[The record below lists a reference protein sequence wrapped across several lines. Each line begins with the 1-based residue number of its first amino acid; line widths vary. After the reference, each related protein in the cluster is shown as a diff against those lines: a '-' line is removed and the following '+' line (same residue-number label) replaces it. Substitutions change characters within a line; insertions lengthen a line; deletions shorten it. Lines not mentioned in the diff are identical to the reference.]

1 MEKPE
6 KNYTQ
11 ASDIITKPMAN
22 LKSAYR
28 VLVLGEILSL
38 IYSRTF
44 SFTLIAVFEGLILA
58 IFLAWFISKVDL
70 KPRSAFILVWFSLFM
85 IGYFNNLLEAYFF
98 TKVYQSESF
107 IIAILISLFS
117 ALLEST
123 SAILLLR
130 PRGSRDITAALKN
143 YISSRTGISWVKRII
158 AASAAYFLIYFI
170 FGLMVSPFVMPYYS
184 QPSSGLVI
192 PPVTIIIPLEILR
205 GFIYAVV
212 LSVVFAGIKTGE
224 RLKFAVASALL
235 YIPGAFLP
243 LISSMVSLS
252 FIYAVAPY
260 HMVEILADSVVYGY
274 AASRLI
280 GAKSA

>member
-1 MEKPE
+1 
-6 KNYTQ
+6 
-11 ASDIITKPMAN
+11 MAM

-28 VLVLGEILSL
+28 VLVLGIILSL
-38 IYSRTF
+38 IYSRIF
-44 SFTLIAVFEGLILA
+44 SFTLITAFEGFVLA

-70 KPRSAFILVWFSLFM
+70 KPGSAFILIWFSLFM

-98 TKVYQSESF
+98 TKQYHSIESLMM
-107 IIAILISLFS
+107 AMLISFFS

-123 SAILLLR
+123 SAILLLQ
-130 PRGSRDITAALKN
+130 PKGSKDITAALKSHM
-143 YISSRTGISWVKRII
+143 SSRTRSSWVKRII
-158 AASAAYFLIYFI
+158 AASAVYFPIYFI
-170 FGLMVSPFVMPYYS
+170 FGLMVSPFVIPYYS

-192 PPVTIIIPLEILR
+192 PSFTIIIPLELLR
-205 GFIYAVV
+205 GFIYAIV
-212 LSVVFAGIKTGE
+212 LLVVFAGIKSGR
-224 RLKFAVASALL
+224 RLNFVVASTLL

-243 LISSMVSLS
+243 LISGLVSFSFLS
-252 FIYAVAPY
+252 PVAPF

>member
-1 MEKPE
+1 MGKPE

-11 ASDIITKPMAN
+11 ASDIITKSMTN
-22 LKSAYR
+22 IKSAFR
-28 VLVLGEILSL
+28 VLVLGIILTL

-44 SFTLIAVFEGLILA
+44 SFTLIPVFEGFVLA

-70 KPRSAFILVWFSLFM
+70 KPASAFILVWYSLFI

-107 IIAILISLFS
+107 IMAILISLFS

-123 SAILLLR
+123 CAILLLR
-130 PRGSRDITAALKN
+130 PEGSRDITAALKSH
-143 YISSRTGISWVKRII
+143 ISSRTGSYWVKRII
-158 AASAAYFLIYFI
+158 AASAVYFLIYFI

-192 PPVTIIIPLEILR
+192 PSITLMIPLELLR
-205 GFIYAVV
+205 GFIYDVV
-212 LSVVFAGIKTGE
+212 LLVVFAGIKTE
-224 RLKFAVASALL
+224 QRLNFAVASALL

-243 LISSMVSLS
+243 LISSMMSLS
-252 FIYAVAPY
+252 FISAVAPY

-280 GAKSA
+280 GAKSE